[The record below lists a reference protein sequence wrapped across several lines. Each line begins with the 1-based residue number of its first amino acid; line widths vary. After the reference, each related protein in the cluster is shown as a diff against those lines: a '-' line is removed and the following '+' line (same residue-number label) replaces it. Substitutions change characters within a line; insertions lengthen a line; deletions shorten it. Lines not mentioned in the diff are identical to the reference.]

1 MTIRDIIRKW
11 LGIESHVLLFRAAD
25 AEIDNLKVRVDL
37 LESSVGKLQGERAEL
52 IAKLKARN
60 VVPMM
65 PMYKDYESAQ
75 VDALQEFKE
84 K

>member
-1 MTIRDIIRKW
+1 MTIRDRIRKW
-11 LGIESHVLLFRAAD
+11 LGIDQCATYAHMNVNLAAKQSQID
-25 AEIDNLKVRVDL
+25 A
-37 LESSVGKLQGERAEL
+37 LESAVEKLKAERAEL

>member
-1 MTIRDIIRKW
+1 MTIRDRIRKW
-11 LGIESHVLLFRAAD
+11 LEIQDVVDVTDALHRRCDGLDAD
-25 AEIDNLKVRVDL
+25 VV
-37 LESSVGKLQGERAEL
+37 KLQGERAEL